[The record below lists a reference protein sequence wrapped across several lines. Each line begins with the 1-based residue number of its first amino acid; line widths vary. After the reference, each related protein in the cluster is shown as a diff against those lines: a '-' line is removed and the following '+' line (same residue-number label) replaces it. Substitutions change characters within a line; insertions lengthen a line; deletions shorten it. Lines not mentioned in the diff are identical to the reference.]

1 MNKTTVRI
9 SFEAEKLRAI
19 HQYMKDETELQAE
32 LDTLLQALYEKH
44 VPAPV
49 REYIE
54 SRDKNVTDA
63 PKRSTHPA
71 ASTGQSSP
79 TADSGKA

>member
-1 MNKTTVRI
+1 MKKTTVQI
-9 SFEAEKLRAI
+9 SFEAEKLRSI

-54 SRDKNVTDA
+54 SRDTSMMDS
-63 PKRSTHPA
+63 PKRSTCPA
-71 ASTGQSSP
+71 APTGQSSP
-79 TADSGKA
+79 AADSEE

>member
-1 MNKTTVRI
+1 MKKTTVQI
-9 SFEAEKLRAI
+9 TFEAEKLRAI

-32 LDTLLQALYEKH
+32 LDTLMQTLYDKH

-54 SRDKNVTDA
+54 SRDTSVMDS
-63 PKRSTHPA
+63 PKRSTSPA
-71 ASTGQSSP
+71 APAGQSSP
-79 TADSGKA
+79 AADSEG

>member
-1 MNKTTVRI
+1 MKKTTVQI
-9 SFEAEKLRAI
+9 TFEAEKLRAI

-32 LDTLLQALYEKH
+32 LDTLLQGLYEKH

-54 SRDKNVTDA
+54 SRDSSVMDSPTHSTRPAAPTGHSSLVTD
-63 PKRSTHPA
+63 SEE
-71 ASTGQSSP
+71 
-79 TADSGKA
+79 

>member
-1 MNKTTVRI
+1 MKKTTVQI
-9 SFEAEKLRAI
+9 TFEAEKLRAI
-19 HQYMKDETELQAE
+19 NQYMKDETKLQAE
-32 LDTLLQALYEKH
+32 LDTLMQALYEKH

-54 SRDKNVTDA
+54 SRDTSMMDA
-63 PKRSTHPA
+63 LKRSTRRA

-79 TADSGKA
+79 TADREK

>member
-1 MNKTTVRI
+1 MKKATIQI

-19 HQYMKDETELQAE
+19 HQYMKDETELQVE
-32 LDTLLQALYEKH
+32 LDTFLKTLYEKH

-54 SRDKNVTDA
+54 SRDTSVMGTSNRN
-63 PKRSTHPA
+63 PHPA
-71 ASTGQSSP
+71 TSTGQSSP
-79 TADSGKA
+79 AADSDA

>member
-1 MNKTTVRI
+1 MKKTTVQI

-32 LDTLLQALYEKH
+32 LDSLLQALYEKH
-44 VPAPV
+44 VPASV

-54 SRDKNVTDA
+54 SRDTSVMGS
-63 PKRSTHPA
+63 PKRSTRPA
-71 ASTGQSSP
+71 ASSGQSSP
-79 TADSGKA
+79 DADSEK

>member
-1 MNKTTVRI
+1 MKRATVQI

-19 HQYMKDETELQAE
+19 HQYMKDETELHTE
-32 LDTLLQALYEKH
+32 LDTFLKALYEKH

-54 SRDKNVTDA
+54 SRDTSVMGTFNRNTL
-63 PKRSTHPA
+63 PA

-79 TADSGKA
+79 AAKSNA

>member
-1 MNKTTVRI
+1 MKKATVQI

-19 HQYMKDETELQAE
+19 NQYMKDETELQTE
-32 LDTLLQALYEKH
+32 LDTVLQELYEKH

-54 SRDKNVTDA
+54 SRDTSMMDS
-63 PKRSTHPA
+63 PKRSTRPLAPA
-71 ASTGQSSP
+71 GQSSP
-79 TADSGKA
+79 AADSEE

>member
-1 MNKTTVRI
+1 MKKATVQI
-9 SFEAEKLRAI
+9 SFETEKLRAI

-32 LDTLLQALYEKH
+32 LGTLLQTLYEKH
-44 VPAPV
+44 VPASV

-54 SRDKNVTDA
+54 SRDTSVMDA
-63 PKRSTHPA
+63 LKRSTRPA

-79 TADSGKA
+79 AADSEE

>member
-1 MNKTTVRI
+1 MKKTTVKI

-32 LDTLLQALYEKH
+32 LDTLLQTLYEKH

-54 SRDKNVTDA
+54 SRDKSVTDA
-63 PKRSTHPA
+63 PMRSTRPT
-71 ASTGQSSP
+71 ASSGQSSP
-79 TADSGKA
+79 DADSEK

>member
-1 MNKTTVRI
+1 MKKTNVQI

-32 LDTLLQALYEKH
+32 LDTLLQTLYEKH

-54 SRDKNVTDA
+54 SRDKSVTDA
-63 PKRSTHPA
+63 PMRSTRPT
-71 ASTGQSSP
+71 ASSGQSSP
-79 TADSGKA
+79 DADSEK

>member
-1 MNKTTVRI
+1 MKKTTVQI
-9 SFEAEKLRAI
+9 TFEAEKLRAI

-32 LDTLLQALYEKH
+32 LDTLLQALYERH

-54 SRDKNVTDA
+54 SRDTSVMDS
-63 PKRSTHPA
+63 PKRSTRPA
-71 ASTGQSSP
+71 TSTGQSSLA
-79 TADSGKA
+79 ADSEE

>member
-1 MNKTTVRI
+1 MKKTNVQI

-19 HQYMKDETELQAE
+19 HQYMTDETELQAE
-32 LDTLLQALYEKH
+32 LDTLLQTLYEKH

-54 SRDKNVTDA
+54 SRDKSVTDA
-63 PKRSTHPA
+63 PMRSTHPT
-71 ASTGQSSP
+71 ASSGQSSP
-79 TADSGKA
+79 DADSEK

>member
-1 MNKTTVRI
+1 MKKTTVQI

-19 HQYMKDETELQAE
+19 NQYMKDETELQTE
-32 LDTLLQALYEKH
+32 LDTVLQELYEKH

-54 SRDKNVTDA
+54 SRDTSMIDS
-63 PKRSTHPA
+63 PKRSRRLLAPA
-71 ASTGQSSP
+71 GQSSP
-79 TADSGKA
+79 AADSEE

>member
-1 MNKTTVRI
+1 MKRTTVQI
-9 SFEAEKLRAI
+9 SFNAEKLRAI
-19 HQYMKDETELQAE
+19 HQYMNDENELHAE
-32 LDTLLQALYEKH
+32 LDTLFQTLYEKH

-54 SRDKNVTDA
+54 SRGTSVIDI

-71 ASTGQSSP
+71 APAGPSDL
-79 TADSGKA
+79 AVDSEE

>member
-1 MNKTTVRI
+1 MKKTTVQI

-32 LDTLLQALYEKH
+32 LDTLLQTLYEKH
-44 VPAPV
+44 VPAAV

-54 SRDKNVTDA
+54 SRDTSVMDI
-63 PKRSTHPA
+63 PKHSTRPA
-71 ASTGQSSP
+71 VLIGQSNP
-79 TADSGKA
+79 VVDSDE

>member
-1 MNKTTVRI
+1 MKKATVQI

-19 HQYMKDETELQAE
+19 HQYMKEETELQAE
-32 LDTLLQALYEKH
+32 LGTLLQTLYEKH

-54 SRDKNVTDA
+54 SRDTSVIDA
-63 PKRSTHPA
+63 PKRSTRPA
-71 ASTGQSSP
+71 DPIGQSSP
-79 TADSGKA
+79 AADSKE

>member
-1 MNKTTVRI
+1 MKKTIVQI

-32 LDTLLQALYEKH
+32 LDILLQTLYEKH

-54 SRDKNVTDA
+54 IRDIGGMDS
-63 PKRSTHPA
+63 PERSTRPVAPA
-71 ASTGQSSP
+71 GQSSP
-79 TADSGKA
+79 AADSEG